1 MPDLIRVDLHVHSS
15 ASFDCKVEPEQVAA
29 RCRRLGLGPVFLT
42 DHDSIEGALGL
53 RSLERVVVGEEV
65 MTTAGELMGLFLVER
80 VPAGLAPREAARQIK
95 GQGGLVYLE
104 HPYDHSRRHL
114 SEDAIEALADVIDIV
129 EVLNGRSDQNAN
141 RLAKELCS
149 MLGAAP
155 GAGSDAH
162 TLGEI
167 GSVYVE
173 MEDFEGAPD
182 FLAKLRSG
190 NIVAGRSKLLLTAQ
204 AKLGHKMRRR

>member
-15 ASFDCKVEPEQVAA
+15 VSFDCRVEPEQVAA
-29 RCRRLGLGPVFLT
+29 RCRHLGLGPVFLT
-42 DHDSIEGALGL
+42 DHDSIEGALRL

-65 MTTAGELMGLFLVER
+65 LTTAGELIGLFLVEP
-80 VPAGLAPREAARQIK
+80 VPAGLAPSETASRIK

-104 HPYDHSRRHL
+104 HPYDSFRRHL
-114 SEDAIEALADVIDIV
+114 SEDAIEAIADLIDIV
-129 EVLNGRSDQNAN
+129 EVFNGRSDETAN
-141 RLAKELCS
+141 RRAVELCS
-149 MLGAAP
+149 ILGAAP

-162 TLGEI
+162 TLGKI

-173 MEDFEGAPD
+173 MEDFAGAPD
-182 FLAKLRSG
+182 FLAKLRTSK
-190 NIVAGRSKLLLTAQ
+190 IVAGRSKLLLTAQ